1 MKVILTKHGEI
12 NKIAAMLGVSRL
24 AVRNALKFRFNT
36 ELCQR
41 IRKVALERGGKVT
54 EYCD

>member
-54 EYCD
+54 EYNN